1 MCAVVLFT
9 FTVPKLYEMNKEKVD
24 EGLVVAQGK
33 FNDGVTF
40 AKSEAGKMMEKAP
53 PGVKRVVDQFSTK
66 KTA

>member
-1 MCAVVLFT
+1 VVLFT

-33 FNDGVTF
+33 FNEGVTY

-53 PGVKRVVDQFSTK
+53 PGVKRVLDKFTAK
-66 KTA
+66 KVA

>member
-1 MCAVVLFT
+1 MVLFT

-33 FNDGVTF
+33 FNDGMSY

-53 PGVKRVVDQFSTK
+53 PGVKRVVDNLSGK
-66 KTA
+66 KAA